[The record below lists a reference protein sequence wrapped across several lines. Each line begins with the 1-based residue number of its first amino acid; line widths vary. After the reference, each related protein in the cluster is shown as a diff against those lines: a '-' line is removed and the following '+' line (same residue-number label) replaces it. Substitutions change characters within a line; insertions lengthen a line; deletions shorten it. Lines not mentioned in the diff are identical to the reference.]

1 MEGYPAFGSC
11 FPVSPAGGHGT
22 LTSRPRSSTTSS
34 NATASIMKD
43 IHEARIEGP
52 QKLMEA
58 TGWHYRQSFGP
69 EVTARAAMHEPGSK
83 TILGKTYQGNGF
95 NEVKAVMRDPVS
107 KSRPKGRNHMEES
120 IKPDDFLFELRANAP
135 VQRRREAL
143 RCNRLLAVEC
153 AAHLRNPLPL
163 LLSLGVSRNDV
174 TDWLL
179 AGGNP

>member
-1 MEGYPAFGSC
+1 
-11 FPVSPAGGHGT
+11 
-22 LTSRPRSSTTSS
+22 
-34 NATASIMKD
+34 MKD

-58 TGWHYRQSFGP
+58 TGWHYRQSFEP
-69 EVTARAAMHEPGSK
+69 EVT
-83 TILGKTYQGNGF
+83 
-95 NEVKAVMRDPVS
+95 VVMRDPVS

-120 IKPDDFLFELRANAP
+120 IKPDDFLFEFRANAP

-163 LLSLGVSRNDV
+163 LLSSGVSRNDV